1 MEEYHKDMLVL
12 VLVGL
17 IAIEVGG
24 LLLSFSI
31 AIALAGG
38 ADYLAEH
45 GLTLENVMQFFVEN
59 RVALGLALL
68 ISHIFITLTRTYVVV
83 RYSHKHGLS
92 WHEQLKG
99 FCRLDRTRLLRF
111 SLVLALVLALELPT
125 TLFSGAPQAYEE
137 YRFYVGLGTGALG
150 YALALAYYLAE
161 GLWLAAALE
170 LCSLRARWGG
180 LAALLV
186 AWAPFHLLRP
196 WGIDVVNFL
205 WALATSVM
213 LELSRRA
220 SRNTAAVLALWMVI
234 VLI

>member
-45 GLTLENVMQFFVEN
+45 GLTLENVIRFFVEN
-59 RVALGLALL
+59 PMALGLALL
-68 ISHIFITLTRTYVVV
+68 ISHIFITLTRTYIVV

-125 TLFSGAPQAYEE
+125 TFLFGAP
-137 YRFYVGLGTGALG
+137 RPMRNIGSTWGWGRGRLVTP
-150 YALALAYYLAE
+150 
-161 GLWLAAALE
+161 WRWPTT
-170 LCSLRARWGG
+170 SLRASG
-180 LAALLV
+180 LQQLWSCAPSGPSGAAL
-186 AWAPFHLLRP
+186 PSFSSP
-196 WGIDVVNFL
+196 G
-205 WALATSVM
+205 
-213 LELSRRA
+213 RRFI
-220 SRNTAAVLALWMVI
+220 SYGPGVLM
-234 VLI
+234 